1 MRLEGKVALITGAAT
16 GVRGELMGIGG
27 ATAWLFSREGAR
39 LIIADINDGLGER
52 TAADIRESGGD
63 ATFVHLDV
71 RSEESWQRAM
81 EEVSRLGRLDILVN
95 NAGTAA
101 GDKIENTTVEEGDE
115 QMAVHA
121 RGAFL
126 GCKYAIPE
134 MRRAGGGSIINIS
147 SMHGIVGT
155 YTVTAYQ
162 AAKSAMRSLA
172 KAAAVQYASEGIRV
186 NSVHPGYILTP
197 LTRSFLTPP
206 EELASRV
213 AEVPLGRIAVAEE
226 IAQVILY
233 LASDESS
240 YVTGTELIIDGG
252 VTAQ

>member
-1 MRLEGKVALITGAAT
+1 MRLKDKVALITGAAT

-27 ATAWLFSREGAR
+27 ATAWLFSGEGAR
-39 LIIADINDGLGER
+39 LIIADINDGLGEK

-71 RSEESWQRAM
+71 RS
-81 EEVSRLGRLDILVN
+81 
-95 NAGTAA
+95 
-101 GDKIENTTVEEGDE
+101 
-115 QMAVHA
+115 VHA

-126 GCKYAIPE
+126 GCKYSIPE

-186 NSVHPGYILTP
+186 NSVHPGYVFTP
-197 LTRSFLTPP
+197 LTLSLLAPP
-206 EELASRV
+206 EALASRV
-213 AEVPLGRIAVAEE
+213 AEVPLGRIAASEE

-240 YVTGTELIIDGG
+240 YVTGAELIVDGG

>member
-1 MRLEGKVALITGAAT
+1 MRLKDKVALITGAAT

-27 ATAWLFSREGAR
+27 ATAWLFSGEGAR
-39 LIIADINDGLGER
+39 LIIADINDGLGEK

-81 EEVSRLGRLDILVN
+81 DEVSRLGRLDILVN

-101 GDKIENTTVEEGDE
+101 GDKIENTTVEEWDE

-126 GCKYAIPE
+126 GCKYSIPE

-186 NSVHPGYILTP
+186 NSVHPGYVFTP
-197 LTRSFLTPP
+197 LTLSLLAAP
-206 EELASRV
+206 EALASRV
-213 AEVPLGRIAVAEE
+213 AEVPLGRIAASEE

-240 YVTGTELIIDGG
+240 YVTGAELIVDGG